1 MNRFAAVRA
10 FTACLIFTVAAALAL
25 PAWAGRIAWPDTAAS
40 PATMVRKAAPALA
53 VNAPG
58 GSVEVVEYYNAA
70 LDHYFISA
78 DPAEIAVLDG
88 GAFGGAWKR
97 TGGTFPALGRAWGRR
112 RHRAGVPLL
121 RNRSLS
127 ARRSR
132 IGPNSHFYTADPNEC
147 AFVKTAWQSIAT
159 DGLSYPAWTF
169 ETNAFAVRLPVG
181 GACPAGTQP
190 LYRTYNNGA
199 RGDPNHRYST
209 QASVLQSMAGWV
221 FEGLVMCLPQGEG
234 ATLPPQLTACG
245 ADDCP
250 GSSTELGS
258 GVDLVNVVVE
268 IANTTATP
276 LELVIPAGQTFIAT
290 TITYQDG
297 LAVERLQATI
307 APGTTRS
314 FVLHLFCLQQSR
326 GASKA
331 TAIYA
336 PGPITSN
343 AQLQDIVAMANGHLG
358 VIGDPLG
365 LKASAVQFAIW
376 EVTDGKG
383 SLTAQQRG
391 LMVSI
396 LGTSPD
402 DLLGLSTYYQ
412 QFLATLSLPT
422 GP

>member
-10 FTACLIFTVAAALAL
+10 FTACLLVTVASALAL
-25 PAWAGRIAWPDTAAS
+25 PAWAGRIAWPD
-40 PATMVRKAAPALA
+40 PAVTPGTLVRKAAPALS

-58 GSVEVVEYYNAA
+58 GMVEVVEYYNAA

-97 TGGTFPALGRAWGRR
+97 TGGTFPAWDV
-112 RHRAGVPLL
+112 AGPPAGTVPVC
-121 RNRSLS
+121 RFFGTDRY
-127 ARRSR
+127 RPDDSR

-147 AFVKTAWQSIAT
+147 TFVKTAWQSIAT

-169 ETNAFAVRLPVG
+169 ETNASAVMLPVG
-181 GACPAGTQP
+181 GACPAGTRA

-234 ATLPPQLTACG
+234 ATLPPQLAACG

-250 GSSTELGS
+250 ASSTALGS

-290 TITYQDG
+290 TSTYQDG

-307 APGTTRS
+307 APGTTRR
-314 FVLHLFCLQQSR
+314 FVLHLFCMQQSR

-336 PGPITSN
+336 PGPITGN
-343 AQLQDIVAMANGHLG
+343 AQLQDIVAMANGKLG
-358 VIGDPLG
+358 AASDPLG

-383 SLTAQQRG
+383 SLTAEQRS

-402 DLLGLSTYYQ
+402 DLLGLSTFYQ
-412 QFLATLSLPT
+412 QFLATLPLPT